1 MKNKVHY
8 KRLLVIFLSISFL
21 SIPFFVYSKVDL
33 SEEELFRSSVETT
46 LSPIQS
52 YEIQYS
58 GWMYVFPA
66 KDADFW
72 ENQKSILQNIL
83 DKRESGELSD
93 LEKKNWGNKSDELLK
108 SLINDYD
115 KQIRFF
121 AE

>member
-1 MKNKVHY
+1 M
-8 KRLLVIFLSISFL
+8 
-21 SIPFFVYSKVDL
+21 
-33 SEEELFRSSVETT
+33 ETT

-108 SLINDYD
+108 RLIMIMINKLQAIKSNLYMCFQR
-115 KQIRFF
+115 KVTSI
-121 AE
+121 EEIYSG